1 MSEKKAHEVLNKHN
15 VSVEDVKT
23 RKATLHHLRN
33 LVRSE
38 NHSFDV
44 FREIV
49 KLRR

>member
-1 MSEKKAHEVLNKHN
+1 MHEKKAAEVLRKHGI
-15 VSVEDVKT
+15 SVDDIREQRT
-23 RKATLHHLRN
+23 TLHHLRK

-38 NHSFDV
+38 NQGFDV